1 MNSMP
6 ARRAASMKSR
16 ISPPGN
22 PYIRSTPA
30 SRSVVASTSAHVGM
44 TAEYNRGLMP
54 HADHCH
60 PRAAAAR
67 GARHSRRQFIGY
79 FSSIGLS
86 STLLPGT
93 LWAGMQEQRA
103 TKVTPEMLKHALEVA
118 GLEFSDEQR
127 EAILNGV

>member
-1 MNSMP
+1 MNAATASWRTRMNSMP
-6 ARRAASMKSR
+6 TVRAASMKSR

-54 HADHCH
+54 HADH
-60 PRAAAAR
+60 AD
-67 GARHSRRQFIGY
+67 HSRRQFIGY

-118 GLEFSDEQR
+118 GLEFS
-127 EAILNGV
+127 